1 MFPDKPITKKPAETR
16 MGSGKGAPD
25 HWVAVVKPGRILYEI
40 QGVPEELAREAMRL
54 AAQKL
59 PIKTKFVTRADLEG
73 GIVMKRKEQL
83 DQLREMTLEELN
95 DQADAL
101 KESLFRL
108 KFRKSLGVGETIS
121 DIRREKRT
129 LARVYTMIAEKSNEA
144 KAEA

>member
-1 MFPDKPITKKPAETR
+1 
-16 MGSGKGAPD
+16 
-25 HWVAVVKPGRILYEI
+25 
-40 QGVPEELAREAMRL
+40 
-54 AAQKL
+54 
-59 PIKTKFVTRADLEG
+59 
-73 GIVMKRKEQL
+73 MKRKEQL

-129 LARVYTMIAEKSNEA
+129 LARVYTMIAEKSKEA